1 MNYPTQP
8 TNRPINQ
15 TNLFGFK
22 KYFTIFKDLYNKNLF
37 PNKILL
43 SGISGLGKATF
54 AYHFINFV
62 LSINEKNNYN
72 FLDFKI
78 NNLNRSFHLIQKNAH
93 PNFFLIDLIED
104 QQSIDINQVRNM
116 INYSNKTT
124 FNQNKKFILIDNVE
138 NLNAFSVNALLKT
151 IEQPN
156 DNTSYILIHD
166 SSKPIVQTLKSRC
179 IEFKILFSNKEKKDI
194 IKKLFEQ
201 NLITNHLEILD
212 NLTSYYDSPG
222 FLLKL
227 YNIIVEDNDLNDAIN
242 CDDFLVKFINVY
254 KNNIKHGNFALLR
267 NILEFSIYKK
277 LINSKNKTNIYLLY
291 SRLINKIDVSI
302 KYNLDLNN
310 LFFEISKKYR
320 EKGFSFSTVIHPSA
334 ILSAEVEIEEGVQI
348 MAGATIQR
356 NVKIGKASHAVSTA
370 GCCFGVLKNSE

>member
-1 MNYPTQP
+1 MNYPTQATKGP
-8 TNRPINQ
+8 VNQ

-138 NLNAFSVNALLKT
+138 NLNPFSVNALLKT

-194 IKKLFEQ
+194 TKKLFEQ

-222 FLLKL
+222 FLLNL

-277 LINSKNKTNIYLLY
+277 LINSKNKTNIHLLY

-310 LFFEISKKYR
+310 LFFEINKKYLDA
-320 EKGFSFSTVIHPSA
+320 K
-334 ILSAEVEIEEGVQI
+334 
-348 MAGATIQR
+348 
-356 NVKIGKASHAVSTA
+356 
-370 GCCFGVLKNSE
+370 

>member
-1 MNYPTQP
+1 M
-8 TNRPINQ
+8 
-15 TNLFGFK
+15 K
-22 KYFTIFKDLYNKNLF
+22 KKEIFTTDFL
-37 PNKILL
+37 PNKQEKLFSYDHYFKLFIKLYKNNLLPNNILL
-43 SGISGLGKATF
+43 SGQSGLGKSTF
-54 AYHFINFV
+54 AYHFINFA

-78 NNLNRSFHLIQKNAH
+78 NNLNRSFHLMQKNSH

-104 QQSIDINQVRNM
+104 QHTIDINQVRSM

-138 NLNAFSVNALLKT
+138 NLNPFSVNALLKT

-179 IEFKILFSNKEKKDI
+179 IEFKILFTNKEKKDI
-194 IKKLFEQ
+194 TKKLFEQ

-212 NLTSYYDSPG
+212 NLRSYYDSPG

-254 KNNIKHGNFALLR
+254 KNNIKHGNFELLR
-267 NILEFSIYKK
+267 NILDFSIYKN
-277 LINSKNKTNIYLLY
+277 LINSKI
-291 SRLINKIDVSI
+291 
-302 KYNLDLNN
+302 
-310 LFFEISKKYR
+310 
-320 EKGFSFSTVIHPSA
+320 
-334 ILSAEVEIEEGVQI
+334 
-348 MAGATIQR
+348 
-356 NVKIGKASHAVSTA
+356 
-370 GCCFGVLKNSE
+370 